1 MVRAWY
7 MDDDTTADQRL
18 EHHKTPPEFIGLDD
32 LLKLT
37 GVEYF
42 QLDTKTLQTD
52 GKLEAIKTQ
61 RGYNYEDELVCS
73 KECLPNYEDKLK
85 IFYTEHLHT
94 DEEIRLVVEGSG
106 YFDVRDERDQWIRI
120 EVTPGDLLIL
130 PSGIYHRFT
139 LDSNNFIKAKRF
151 FIGEPVWTPFN
162 RPCDDM
168 DCRKKYLTNI
178 RKGAFITGTR

>member
-7 MDDDTTADQRL
+7 MDDDTTTDQRL
-18 EHHKTPPEFIGLDD
+18 PHHRNPPELVSLED
-32 LLKLT
+32 LLKIT

-42 QLDTKTLQTD
+42 RLNLKTD
-52 GKLEAIKTQ
+52 GELEAIKKQ

-73 KECLPNYEDKLK
+73 KDCLPNYEDKLK
-85 IFYTEHLHT
+85 IFFTEHLHAE
-94 DEEIRLVVEGSG
+94 EEIRLVVEGSG
-106 YFDVRDERDQWIRI
+106 YFDVRDKNDKWIRI

-151 FIGEPVWTPFN
+151 FVGEPIWTPYN
-162 RPCDDM
+162 RPNDNL
-168 DCRKKYLTNI
+168 DCRKKYVEHLQNGDFVKEI
-178 RKGAFITGTR
+178 